1 MTREELGE
9 MAIELIMTAEMD
21 ERAEDGEITV
31 DSNLLFQ
38 FLVLFGVVKSLAK
51 KEAV

>member
-9 MAIELIMTAEMD
+9 MAIELILTADMD
-21 ERAEDGEITV
+21 EETEQGYIRV
-31 DSNLLFQ
+31 DPNLLFQ
-38 FLVLFGVVKSLAK
+38 FLVVRGSAPK

>member
-9 MAIELIMTAEMD
+9 MAIELILTAEMD
-21 ERAEDGEITV
+21 ERAEDGVITV
-31 DSNLLFQ
+31 DSDLLFQ
-38 FLVLFGVVKSLAK
+38 FLVVRSLAPK

>member
-9 MAIELIMTAEMD
+9 MAIELILTAEMD
-21 ERAEDGEITV
+21 ERAEEGLITV
-31 DSNLLFQ
+31 DSNLLFR
-38 FLVLFGVVKSLAK
+38 FLVVRSCAPK